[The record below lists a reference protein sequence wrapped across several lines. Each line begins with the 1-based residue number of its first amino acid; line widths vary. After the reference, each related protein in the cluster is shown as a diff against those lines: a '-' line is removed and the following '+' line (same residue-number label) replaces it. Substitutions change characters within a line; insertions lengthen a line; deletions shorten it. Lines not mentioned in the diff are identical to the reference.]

1 VNPFDSLV
9 EWASEVGAG
18 SWSAWREACGY
29 LRVEP
34 TGAAQRLSALGHVE
48 FDWVDDRFAVSP
60 PTAVLTFHSSGC
72 LLLTGARR
80 RDARERLDRLN
91 DQGDYDIDLR
101 PPIPQEDG
109 PETWLIEAELD
120 DVERFCVAAG
130 LGLEIDS
137 GRRIA
142 EALPRASL
150 DSCAEEGRPD
160 PRFPRKWIDP
170 TLGRPG
176 RNVPGSTDG
185 LWWVEE
191 YRRDVAFV
199 RRDGVWF
206 RVPTREYGPYLA
218 YPDHPFIT
226 YSREAARLAVDYQA
240 PLPPLL
246 ARAATLQSGR
256 LPKRDTSRSYRHVYV
271 NIDEQLVELI
281 QDRLTANVL
290 WTQDWS

>member
-1 VNPFDSLV
+1 MNAFDSLL
-9 EWASEVGAG
+9 EWASELGSG
-18 SWSAWREACGY
+18 SWRAWREACDY
-29 LRVEP
+29 LQVEP
-34 TGAAQRLSALGHVE
+34 TLAARRLSALGHLE
-48 FDWVDDRFAVSP
+48 FDWIDDRFAAAP
-60 PTAVLTFHSSGC
+60 PAAVLTLHSSGC

-80 RDARERLDRLN
+80 RGDRERLEGLYA
-91 DQGDYDIDLR
+91 QGDYDIDLR
-101 PPIPQEDG
+101 PPIAQEDG

-120 DVERFCVAAG
+120 EVERFCADAG
-130 LGLEIDS
+130 LALEIDS

-150 DSCAEEGRPD
+150 DLCAEEGRPD

-170 TLGRPG
+170 KLGLPRT
-176 RNVPGSTDG
+176 NVPASTDG

-199 RRDGVWF
+199 RRDGTWF

-218 YPDHPFIT
+218 YPEHAFIT
-226 YSREAARLAVDYQA
+226 YSKDAARLAVDNRA

-256 LPKRDTSRSYRHVYV
+256 LPSRDGYRHTYV
-271 NIDEQLVELI
+271 NIDEQLAELI
-281 QDRLTANVL
+281 QEKLDAYV
-290 WTQDWS
+290 DWK